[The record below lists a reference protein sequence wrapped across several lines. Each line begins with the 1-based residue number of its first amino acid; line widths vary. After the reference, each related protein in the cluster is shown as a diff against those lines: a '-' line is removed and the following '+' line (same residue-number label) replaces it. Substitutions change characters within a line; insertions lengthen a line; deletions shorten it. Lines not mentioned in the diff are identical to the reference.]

1 MILNNKESN
10 ILYSIINLSEMT
22 ENDYK
27 ILKIPLTKE
36 KVVFYYYKRFTS
48 EDFAKDTS
56 QQN

>member
-1 MILNNKESN
+1 
-10 ILYSIINLSEMT
+10 MT

-56 QQN
+56 QQNQEKFS